1 MIFFRIKRR
10 KRWHAG
16 ISIEA
21 RFYGIGIMWD
31 TDTPW
36 TYKQYHSFHLKLI
49 FIHIWFMYE
58 SPASRKKNR

>member
-1 MIFFRIKRR
+1 MILSRIKRR
-10 KRWHAG
+10 EHWQAG
-16 ISIEA
+16 IFIAA

-49 FIHIWFMYE
+49 FISIWFMYE
-58 SPASRKKNR
+58 SRESRKKNR